1 MKVAKKAVDCSNV
14 LLLKEELRR
23 RAVAG
28 ERDDFDL
35 LDKVYLYIVEKTF
48 RRIHWY

>member
-1 MKVAKKAVDCSNV
+1 MKVAKKAIDCSNV

-23 RAVAG
+23 RAVA

-35 LDKVYLYIVEKTF
+35 LDKVYVYIVEKTS